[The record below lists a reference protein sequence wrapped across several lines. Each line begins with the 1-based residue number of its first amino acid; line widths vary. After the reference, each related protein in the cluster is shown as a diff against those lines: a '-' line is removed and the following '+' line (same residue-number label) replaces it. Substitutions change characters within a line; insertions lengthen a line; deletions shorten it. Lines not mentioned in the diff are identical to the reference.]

1 MIQSAWLCQTF
12 WEVDDLLNEMLPQIN
27 SIWLRQYL
35 NYVVRDIVRLFA
47 KDYYLICKGKLN
59 PFEHFHEKYSDEKVF
74 RYNVQKM
81 QMPKFKSLFCP
92 KFSAMMKFTASNV
105 CIVCSKLKKTAPVSK
120 LGLFFFFLNQ
130 ALTSVLS
137 VFKFFSYTVLSC
149 KNLMTVNGIV
159 NK

>member
-105 CIVCSKLKKTAPVSK
+105 CIICSKLKKNSPSFKTRTV
-120 LGLFFFFLNQ
+120 FFFLNQ

>member
-47 KDYYLICKGKLN
+47 KVYYLICKGKLN

-81 QMPKFKSLFCP
+81 QMPKFKLLFCP
-92 KFSAMMKFTASNV
+92 KFSAMMKF
-105 CIVCSKLKKTAPVSK
+105 II
-120 LGLFFFFLNQ
+120 
-130 ALTSVLS
+130 
-137 VFKFFSYTVLSC
+137 SYAV
-149 KNLMTVNGIV
+149 II
-159 NK
+159 